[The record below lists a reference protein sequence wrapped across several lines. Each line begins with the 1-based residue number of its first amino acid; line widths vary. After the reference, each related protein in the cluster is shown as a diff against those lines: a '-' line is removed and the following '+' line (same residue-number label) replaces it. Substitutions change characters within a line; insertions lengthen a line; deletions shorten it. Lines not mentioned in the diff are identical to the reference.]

1 MAFFTTAFHIL
12 ILALAV
18 GFLVSIVVF
27 VPLTVYIIPF
37 CLWVG
42 FQNNR
47 GKYKE
52 LKEGSVFR
60 MAANATVLYRSWIFH
75 KTPVFR

>member
-18 GFLVSIVVF
+18 GFLISIVVF

-60 MAANATVLYRSWIFH
+60 MAANATVLYSSWIFH